1 MATNFNIEI
10 TSPEGATFNT
20 ENKHVGGKIFAVPK
34 LQAKDVAPSASAQS
48 VAPDEGYAGLSAV
61 NVAAV
66 TAAVDPNIVPD
77 NIKQGVTILGVTGTL
92 SGGGGDVPSLYAPTI
107 AINNSGVLTVTD
119 TRNGA
124 FAYKYYLVINN
135 TQGTEITNKTIDLTT
150 IFADYAVGTYNV
162 KVRVVGQPDNEL
174 QAADSNVVTYGVY
187 SISYNLSHVT
197 ASVAPTKI
205 QAYTQVE
212 ITVAADTDY
221 FLPADITI
229 GNASIVE
236 YDITTGKLV
245 IGKATG
251 EVSVT
256 IEGTQDQPIVAKGK
270 IITIEGK
277 QYRVLKVAGNVVEV
291 LAMYDASTSQQ
302 FNDTSKTVVFTG
314 GATGQ
319 QYQGSDLDTYLNE
332 TFFATLSATM
342 QAAIV
347 PKAINQDMWDYSS
360 SEPSSGTYYHQT
372 YGTSNRYYF
381 DNQNGTAYGTAEV
394 GSRNVYALSVKDVID
409 YLGVSAG
416 GDFAD
421 TDIWQMFWNDNSSH
435 SGQYPWLRSAYRRGS
450 DSAFYVS
457 GSSGNLSDGIYYG
470 RNRARPAF
478 QIDLSKVEWSAE

>member
-20 ENKHVGGKIFAVPK
+20 EDKHVSGKIFAVPK

-107 AINNSGVLTVTD
+107 AVNNSGVLTVTD

-150 IFADYAVGTYNV
+150 VFADYDVGTYNV

-187 SISYNLSHVT
+187 SISYNLTHVT
-197 ASVAPTKI
+197 ASVAPTRI
-205 QAYTQVE
+205 QAYRQVE

-256 IEGTQDQPIVAKGK
+256 IEGTQDQPIVGKGT

-277 QYRVLKVAGNVVEV
+277 QYRVLKVAGNVAEV
-291 LAMYDASTSQQ
+291 LGMYAANTSQKYNSTQ
-302 FNDTSKTVVFTG
+302 EFVTFPSGSK
-314 GATGQ
+314 GQ

-342 QAAIV
+342 QSAIV
-347 PKAINQDMWDYSS
+347 EKVVNQDLWDDLSS
-360 SEPSSGTYYHQT
+360 KPSNTTYYTFNGDTARYFRNMGSGTV
-372 YGTSNRYYF
+372 
-381 DNQNGTAYGTAEV
+381 EV
-394 GSRNVYALSVKDVID
+394 GKRNIYALSITEVFD
-409 YLGVSAG
+409 YLSLNAYGE
-416 GDFAD
+416 FTKAD
-421 TDIWQMFWNDNSSH
+421 ISLLFWNTDATATN
-435 SGQYPWLRSAYRRGS
+435 YENIWLRTATTYYIGSAYYVAAGYYLN
-450 DSAFYVS
+450 DNYYNSAYAVH
-457 GSSGNLSDGIYYG
+457 
-470 RNRARPAF
+470 PAF

>member
-20 ENKHVGGKIFAVPK
+20 EDKHVSGKIFAVPK

-48 VAPDEGYAGLSAV
+48 VVPDEGYAGLSAV

-107 AINNSGVLTVTD
+107 AVNNSGVLTVTD

-135 TQGTEITNKTIDLTT
+135 TQGTEVTNKTIDLTT
-150 IFADYAVGTYNV
+150 VFADYAVGTYNV

-187 SISYNLSHVT
+187 SISYNLTHVT

-236 YDITTGKLV
+236 YNITTGKLV
-245 IGKATG
+245 IGRATG

-256 IEGTQDQPIVAKGK
+256 IEGTQDQPIVGKGK

-277 QYRVLKVAGNVVEV
+277 QYRVLKVASNVVEV
-291 LAMYDASTSQQ
+291 LAMYDASTSQK
-302 FNDTSKTVVFTG
+302 FNATSKTVAFTG

-347 PKAINQDMWDYSS
+347 PKAINQDMWDYSGS
-360 SEPSSGTYYHQT
+360 APSSGTYYHLT
-372 YGTSNRYYF
+372 YGSNNRYYY
-381 DNQNGTAYGTAEV
+381 DSNYGTAEV
-394 GSRNVYALSVKDVID
+394 GSRNVYALSIRDVLD
-409 YLGVSAG
+409 YLSVAAN
-416 GDFAD
+416 GDFAN
-421 TDIWQMFWNDNSSH
+421 TDIWQMFWNNNSSH
-435 SGQYPWLRSAYRRGS
+435 SGRDLWLRSAYRSNSTSACYVYGGS
-450 DSAFYVS
+450 GY
-457 GSSGNLSDGIYYG
+457 LSDNGCTGSY
-470 RNRARPAF
+470 RARPAF

>member
-77 NIKQGVTILGVTGTL
+77 NIKQGVSILGVTGTL
-92 SGGGGDVPSLYAPTI
+92 SGGGGNVPSLYAPTI
-107 AINNSGVLTVTD
+107 ALNNSGVLTVTD

-150 IFADYAVGTYNV
+150 VFADYAVGTYNV

-174 QAADSNVVTYGVY
+174 QAADSNVITYGVY
-187 SISYNLSHVT
+187 SISYNLTHVT

-205 QAYTQVE
+205 QQYTQVE
-212 ITVAADTDY
+212 ITVAADTNY

-245 IGKATG
+245 IGKASG

-256 IEGTQDQPIVAKGK
+256 IEGTQEQPIVAKGK

-277 QYRVLKVAGNVVEV
+277 QYRVLKVLGNVVEV
-291 LAMYDASTSQQ
+291 LAMYEASTTQK
-302 FNDTSKTVVFTG
+302 FNATSKTVAFTG
-314 GATGQ
+314 GRLGQ

-347 PKAINQDMWDYSS
+347 PKAINQDMWNYNSS
-360 SEPSSGTYYHQT
+360 APSIGTYYHLT
-372 YGTSNRYYF
+372 YGSNNYYYF
-381 DNQNGTAYGTAEV
+381 DSNYGTAEV
-394 GSRNVYALSVKDVID
+394 GSRNVYALSIRDVLD
-409 YLGVSAG
+409 YLSVAAN

-435 SGQYPWLRSAYRRGS
+435 SGQVLWSRSASSIYNS
-450 DSAFYVS
+450 DAYYVS
-457 GSSGNLSDGIYYG
+457 GSSGYLNGGSYYNG
-470 RNRARPAF
+470 YKVRPAF
-478 QIDLSKVEWSAE
+478 QIDLSKVDWSAE

>member
-34 LQAKDVAPSASAQS
+34 LQAKDVVPSASAQS

-92 SGGGGDVPSLYAPTI
+92 SGGGGNVPSLYAPTI
-107 AINNSGVLTVTD
+107 ALNNSGVLTVTD

-150 IFADYAVGTYNV
+150 VFADYDVGTYNV

-187 SISYNLSHVT
+187 SISYNLTHVT

-205 QAYTQVE
+205 QQYTQVE

-245 IGKATG
+245 IGKAKG

-256 IEGTQDQPIVAKGK
+256 IEGTQDQPIVGKGK

-277 QYRVLKVAGNVVEV
+277 QYRVLKVAGNIVEV

-302 FNDTSKTVVFTG
+302 FNATSKTVVFTG

-342 QAAIV
+342 QAAII
-347 PKAINQDMWDYSS
+347 PKDINQDMWKNSPDT
-360 SEPSSGTYYHQT
+360 PSTGTYYHQT
-372 YGTSNRYYF
+372 YGSSNNRYYF
-381 DNQNGTAYGTAEV
+381 NSNYGTAEV
-394 GSRNVYALSVKDVID
+394 GNRNVYVLSIQDILD
-409 YLGVSAG
+409 YLGVPTN
-416 GDFAD
+416 GDFAN
-421 TDIWQMFWNDNSSH
+421 TDIWQMYWNRGTSI
-435 SGQYPWLRSAYRRGS
+435 GEYLWLRSAHH
-450 DSAFYVS
+450 DIVS
-457 GSSGNLSDGIYYG
+457 SIYCLYGNYGYFDSSGNSAV
-470 RNRARPAF
+470 RRVRPSF
-478 QIDLSKVEWSAE
+478 QIDLSKVDWSAE